1 MCVQRGLDTHEPG
14 VEDVDPVPVAEPDLA
29 VDLDHAADAV
39 VGAAQVQQ
47 VVVPQVPLA
56 GHLPL
61 EDGHRAVSQGSQHPP
76 LHMPA
81 ARQEIIN
88 KVLIFSFR
96 NYKVIFHM

>member
-1 MCVQRGLDTHEPG
+1 MSIQSSLDTHHLG
-14 VEDVDPVPVAEPDLA
+14 VHNMDPVTVSQPDLA

-39 VGAAQVQQ
+39 VGPAQVQQ

-61 EDGHRAVSQGSQHPP
+61 EDGHRAVSQGSQNTT

-81 ARQEIIN
+81 ARKGKLHGIMGTLMPN
-88 KVLIFSFR
+88 KFS
-96 NYKVIFHM
+96 YL